1 MTGLVFLSVALV
13 LSLVGSAVLYLRHRK
28 PRSLDH
34 GISSFQREMQ
44 ALSPDARWRDSG

>member
-1 MTGLVFLSVALV
+1 MTGLLFLSIALV
-13 LSLVGSAVLYLRHRK
+13 LSLVGSAVLWLRHRK

-44 ALSPDARWRDSG
+44 ALSPEQRWRDRA